1 MKSFSPAMKHTAR
14 LFLTNGQGGPLAQM
28 TLHPGLPSECKT
40 LGTIVA
46 HAISVFSCRENL
58 PILLP
63 FINMMNNPA
72 ALAVS
77 INAHVLF
84 SFCLVLLYNWTSM

>member
-1 MKSFSPAMKHTAR
+1 MKSFSPAMRHTAR

-28 TLHPGLPSECKT
+28 TLRPGLPSGCKT
-40 LGTIVA
+40 LGAIVA

-63 FINMMNNPA
+63 FINMMSNPA
-72 ALAVS
+72 NLAVS
-77 INAHVLF
+77 ISACI
-84 SFCLVLLYNWTSM
+84 FCFVFVIMD